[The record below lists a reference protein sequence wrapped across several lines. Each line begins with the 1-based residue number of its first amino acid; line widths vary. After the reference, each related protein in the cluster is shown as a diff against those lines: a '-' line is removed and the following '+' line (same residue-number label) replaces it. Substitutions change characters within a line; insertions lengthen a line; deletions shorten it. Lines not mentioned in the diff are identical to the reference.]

1 MLIDEPFYNTKT
13 RYGYYSPTR
22 VIAHSESRCRSIPVI
37 TGSREYVLVIDERF
51 AARPLRDLFGDRE
64 KCREPSRT
72 IVVKKEPSLLDV
84 EHVVPD
90 LKPHIDLVVALGGGS
105 TIDFSKALALLI
117 SGYSIPPD
125 ENDLI
130 KIPVLLA
137 MPTTCGTGSETSR
150 HCVLYDKNGKKFAI
164 RHWGLSPTLA
174 LLDPYFMK
182 TSPHSVIVGG
192 AFDSFMHHLEVFTL
206 NSESPDFSRH
216 MSAYWMTVILNEC
229 LKGTSS
235 EFSEEN
241 ILRLQMASSFGGIA
255 LSNHRTGLVH
265 TCAESLAS
273 IIHISHPLSL
283 FVFFEAIV
291 KSYATWFDKELE
303 RLGFGTITSSTII
316 DSWNH
321 MLREIGFEP
330 PREELTSVD
339 PSALV
344 NLISR
349 DTVIL
354 KEYPVELSERIILS
368 MCEKSLGRFN

>member
-22 VIAHSESRCRSIPVI
+22 VIAHSESRRRSIPVI

-51 AARPLRDLFGDRE
+51 AGRPFGDLFGDRE

-72 IVVKKEPSLLDV
+72 IVVKKEPSLFEV

-90 LKPHIDLVVALGGGS
+90 LNPHIDLVVALGGGS

-125 ENDLI
+125 ENDFI
-130 KIPVLLA
+130 KLPVLLA

-150 HCVLYDKNGKKFAI
+150 HCVLYDKDKKKFAI

-206 NSESPDFSRH
+206 SSESPDFSRH
-216 MSAYWMTVILNEC
+216 TSAYWMAVILNEC
-229 LKGTSS
+229 LKGTHQNSQKRI
-235 EFSEEN
+235 F
-241 ILRLQMASSFGGIA
+241 FGCKW
-255 LSNHRTGLVH
+255 HR
-265 TCAESLAS
+265 
-273 IIHISHPLSL
+273 PL
-283 FVFFEAIV
+283 EA
-291 KSYATWFDKELE
+291 
-303 RLGFGTITSSTII
+303 
-316 DSWNH
+316 
-321 MLREIGFEP
+321 
-330 PREELTSVD
+330 
-339 PSALV
+339 
-344 NLISR
+344 
-349 DTVIL
+349 
-354 KEYPVELSERIILS
+354 
-368 MCEKSLGRFN
+368 